1 LTCQRAAIRA
11 VGYAALCAVAF
22 CASGSGAARQA
33 AGTGSV
39 AGAAPP
45 ASSAQGTGQTPT
57 KPPLTAGQV
66 LAHVNQTVDWYRLT
80 QDVERLPDLAQDV
93 VAGDRLRQAA
103 ISVVQQAFAFGHA
116 AAPLVAATNTAR
128 RAGQPQTSLNQA
140 VARINDRISTLQAQL
155 SQIDSQLAG
164 ATGEARTKLRA
175 QRNDVNAALALE
187 REVQSTLGDLQRFQ
201 TSALVAQ
208 AHGPQDLLGQIE
220 DLESSVPEA
229 RPAASGG
236 SNASAGSNAQ
246 PAGSRATAS
255 KSATGAATAGSPGSN
270 FRPESAGIITLIGE
284 WISLAGANSRVGSIA
299 SSTNSLAKEL
309 VALRTPLI
317 AQARNLINTDTTA
330 LDTQNTAQ
338 LDSVRLQLEDAADRF
353 KQLATLLVPL
363 GEQDFVLD
371 DARGAI
377 REWRA
382 TIGGRLSLVARYLLI
397 KVGLL
402 AVGIAVVL
410 IVSEIWKRATFRYFH
425 DVRRRSQFQIL
436 RRVAVGVALV
446 FVLVFGLVSQ
456 LGSLATY
463 VGFLT
468 AGLAVALQTV
478 ILSIV
483 AYFFLIGRYGVRVG
497 DRITLA
503 GVTGRVVDIGLIR
516 LYLME
521 LAGSDLHSTGRVVVM
536 SNSVL
541 FQPQALFKQ
550 IPGAN
555 YPWHVVC
562 VTLAVTVDVQAAQK
576 RLEAAADSVYE
587 HYREAIEQ
595 QHAAVQRLLDFETS
609 MPRPEVRVGFAEN
622 GLEFAIR
629 YPVQTDR
636 EATIDQMMLKSV
648 RDALEQE
655 PKLPL
660 ASGGDPSLKRPEA

>member
-1 LTCQRAAIRA
+1 MQ
-11 VGYAALCAVAF
+11 
-22 CASGSGAARQA
+22 
-33 AGTGSV
+33 
-39 AGAAPP
+39 
-45 ASSAQGTGQTPT
+45 
-57 KPPLTAGQV
+57 PPLRAGQV
-66 LAHVNQTVDWYRLT
+66 LSHVDQTLDWYRQA
-80 QDVERLPDLAQDV
+80 QDVERIPQLAQDV
-93 VAGDRLRQAA
+93 VAADRLRQAA
-103 ISVVQQAFAFGHA
+103 VSVVQQAFAFGYA
-116 AAPLVAATNTAR
+116 AATLAATTNAAQGAT
-128 RAGQPQTSLNQA
+128 QPQSSLNQA
-140 VARINDRISTLQAQL
+140 VSRIDDRINALRAQL
-155 SQIDSQLAG
+155 SQIDSQLARASG
-164 ATGEARTKLRA
+164 AGRPALRA
-175 QRNDVNAALALE
+175 RRNDVNAALALE

-208 AHGPQDLLGQIE
+208 ARGPQDLLGQIE

-229 RPAASGG
+229 RQAASEG
-236 SNASAGSNAQ
+236 NASAGSDAQ
-246 PAGSRATAS
+246 PGGSSASASKVASGAAPAGSSTS
-255 KSATGAATAGSPGSN
+255 S
-270 FRPESAGIITLIGE
+270 FRPESAGIIALIGE
-284 WISLAGANSRVGSIA
+284 WLSLENANRRLSGLA
-299 SSTNSLAKEL
+299 SATNSLSKEL
-309 VALRTPLI
+309 VSLRTPLI
-317 AQARNLINTDTTA
+317 GQARGLINTDTTSI
-330 LDTQNTAQ
+330 DTQNTAQ
-338 LDSVRLQLEDAADRF
+338 LESVRHQLEDAADRF

-363 GEQDFVLD
+363 GKQDFALD

-377 REWRA
+377 REWHE
-382 TIGGRLSLVARYLLI
+382 TIAGRLSSVGGYLLM
-397 KVGLL
+397 KAGLL

-410 IVSEIWKRATFRYFH
+410 IISEVWKRATFRYFR

-521 LAGSDLHSTGRVVVM
+521 LGGSDLHSTGRVVVM

-555 YPWHVVC
+555 YPWHTVS
-562 VTLAVTVDVQAAQK
+562 VTLAATVDVQTAQK
-576 RLEAAADSVYE
+576 RLESAADSVYE
-587 HYREAIEQ
+587 HYRAAIEE

-609 MPRPEVRVGFAEN
+609 MPRPEVRVGFAES

-629 YPVQTDR
+629 YPVQTNR
-636 EATIDQMMLKSV
+636 EATIDQMMLKAV
-648 RDALEQE
+648 RDALEQD
-655 PKLPL
+655 PKLPV